1 MPPAKPAQQRHEAI
15 AGVLARVLVLNLLV
29 AGAKLVL
36 GYSTGAVSVVSD
48 GFHSLTDTASN
59 IIGLVGLRASRK
71 PPDDDHP
78 YGHRKY
84 ETLAAAG
91 IFVFLLFV
99 VVEVLRTAMQRLTG
113 EEPARVTPLSFA
125 VMIAT
130 LVINVLVVRYE
141 SRKGRELKSELLLAD
156 SLNTRS
162 DILTSCAVLISLVGV
177 RLGYPLLDPIGGFL
191 VAIFIAKT
199 GLEIARETSPI
210 LADRV
215 VLNEDDIRQVVMS

>member
-99 VVEVLRTAMQRLTG
+99 VIEVVRAALHRLAG
-113 EEPARVTPLSFA
+113 GGAPQVTILSFV
-125 VMIAT
+125 VMIGT
-130 LVINVLVVRYE
+130 LIINLFVVRYE
-141 SRKGRELKSELLLAD
+141 RGE
-156 SLNTRS
+156 
-162 DILTSCAVLISLVGV
+162 
-177 RLGYPLLDPIGGFL
+177 
-191 VAIFIAKT
+191 
-199 GLEIARETSPI
+199 AR
-210 LADRV
+210 
-215 VLNEDDIRQVVMS
+215 